1 MLIFFLTWR
10 IRDDFKLAM
19 YVERIP
25 NRNSPPAILLR
36 ESYRDGDKI
45 KKRTL
50 ANLSDW
56 PAAKIE
62 ALRRVLRDEAVAPTD
77 QQALSVLRSLP
88 HGHVA
93 AALGTL
99 RKLGLDRLLSQGG
112 RQPHREVA
120 LCIAM
125 TVARL
130 IDPASKLATARGL
143 DDETA
148 TCSLGQVLD
157 LGAVDEQE
165 LYEALDWLVGQQER
179 IEQALARRHLQ
190 NGTLVLY
197 DVTSTYFEGRTCP
210 LAKLGYG
217 RDGKRGKLQIVI
229 GLLCTAEGCPVAVEV
244 FEGNVGDP
252 STVPNQVDKLKQR
265 FRLER
270 VVLIGDRGMITEARI
285 EETVKPAGLNF
296 ITALRAPAIRS
307 LAEAGTI
314 QLSLFDQRDL
324 AEITSPDYPG
334 ERLVACRNPL
344 LADERARKRRDLL
357 DATER
362 ELLHIQTRVRRQKRS
377 LRGKDKIALAVGAV
391 VNHYKMAKHFD
402 VTITDKDLTFERKT
416 EQIDAE
422 ALLDGIYVLRTDLE
436 PKTLDA
442 TSTVRAYKDLANV
455 ERAFRSLKTVDLEV
469 RPIHH
474 RRADRVRAHV
484 LLCMLAY
491 HLEWHM
497 RRALRPILFDDHD
510 KAAAHAARSSIVAKA
525 ERSDAADRKA
535 ATKRTH
541 DGLPVHSF
549 RSLLADLATVTRNTM
564 AMVQS
569 PHATF
574 VLYPKLTPVQDRAF
588 QLLGVNQIVA
598 SNPIAV
604 SPICE
609 SDQMLLSLRWGN
621 SA

>member
-1 MLIFFLTWR
+1 
-10 IRDDFKLAM
+10 M

-36 ESYRDGDKI
+36 ESYREGDKFR
-45 KKRTL
+45 KRTL

-56 PAAKIE
+56 PATKIE

-77 QQALSVLRSLP
+77 QQALTLLRSLP

-93 AALGTL
+93 AALGAL
-99 RKLGLDRLLSQGG
+99 RKLGLERILSQGG
-112 RQPHREVA
+112 RQPRRAVT

-125 TVARL
+125 IVARL
-130 IDPASKLATARGL
+130 LDPASKLATARGL

-148 TCSLGQVLD
+148 TCSLGQVLG
-157 LGAVDEQE
+157 LGAVNEQE
-165 LYEALDWLVGQQER
+165 LYEALDWLLGEQGR

-217 RDGKRGKLQIVI
+217 RDGKRHKLQIVF

-252 STVPNQVDKLKQR
+252 STLATQINKLKQR
-265 FRLER
+265 FGIERL
-270 VVLIGDRGMITEARI
+270 VLIGDRGMITAARL
-285 EETVKPAGLNF
+285 EQTLKPAGLNF

-314 QLSLFDQRDL
+314 QLSLFDERDL
-324 AEITSPDYPG
+324 AEISSPDYPG

-344 LADERARKRRDLL
+344 LADERARKRRELLAATEQELL
-357 DATER
+357 DVQA
-362 ELLHIQTRVRRQKRS
+362 RVRRQKRA

-402 VTITDKDLTFERKT
+402 VTITDLDLTFERKI

-422 ALLDGIYVLRTDLE
+422 ALLDGIYVLRTDVE
-436 PKTLDA
+436 PKALDS
-442 TSTVRAYKDLANV
+442 TSTVRAYKGLANV
-455 ERAFRSLKTVDLEV
+455 ERAFRSFKTVDLEV

-474 RRADRVRAHV
+474 RRAHRVRAHV

-491 HLEWHM
+491 YLEWHM
-497 RRALRPILFDDHD
+497 RQALKPILFDDHD
-510 KAAAHAARSSIVAKA
+510 KAAADAARASIVAKA
-525 ERSDAADRKA
+525 ERSKAANRKA
-535 ATKRTH
+535 AKKRTR
-541 DGLPVHSF
+541 DDLPVHSF

-564 AMVQS
+564 AMTHS
-569 PHATF
+569 PEAAF
-574 VLYPKLTPVQDRAF
+574 VLYPKLTPAQERAL
-588 QLLGVNQIVA
+588 QLLGV
-598 SNPIAV
+598 AV
-604 SPICE
+604 K
-609 SDQMLLSLRWGN
+609 L
-621 SA
+621 

>member
-1 MLIFFLTWR
+1 
-10 IRDDFKLAM
+10 M

-36 ESYRDGDKI
+36 ESYRDGDKF

-62 ALRRVLRDEAVAPTD
+62 ALRRVLHDEAVAPTD
-77 QQALSVLRSLP
+77 QQALTLLRSLP

-99 RKLGLDRLLSQGG
+99 RKLGLVRVLSQGG
-112 RQPHREVA
+112 RQPHREVT

-125 TVARL
+125 IVARL

-148 TCSLGQVLD
+148 ICSLGQVLE

-165 LYEALDWLVGQQER
+165 LYETLDWLMGQQER
-179 IEQALARRHLQ
+179 IEQSLARRHLQ

-210 LAKLGYG
+210 LAKLGYN

-252 STVPNQVDKLKQR
+252 STLADQISKLKQR

-270 VVLIGDRGMITEARI
+270 VVLIGDRGLITEARI

-296 ITALRAPAIRS
+296 VTALRAPAIRS
-307 LAEAGTI
+307 LAEVSSI

-324 AEITSPDYPG
+324 AEIRSPDYPG
-334 ERLVACRNPL
+334 ERLIVCRNLL
-344 LADERARKRRDLL
+344 LADERARKRSELLAATEKDLL
-357 DATER
+357 R
-362 ELLHIQTRVRRQKRS
+362 IQTRVRRAKKP

-391 VNHYKMAKHFD
+391 INHYKVAKHFV
-402 VTITDKDLTFERKT
+402 VTITDDDLTFERKA

-422 ALLDGIYVLRTDLE
+422 AALDGIYVLRTDLKPE
-436 PKTLDA
+436 VLDTTA
-442 TSTVRAYKDLANV
+442 TVRAYKGLASV
-455 ERAFRSLKTVDLEV
+455 ERAFRSLKTIDLEV

-474 RRADRVRAHV
+474 RRAHRVRAHV

-491 HLEWHM
+491 YVEWHM
-497 RRALRPILFDDHD
+497 RQALKPILFDDHD
-510 KAAAHAARSSIVAKA
+510 KAAAEAARASIVAKA
-525 ERSDAADRKA
+525 ERSYAADRKA
-535 ATKRTH
+535 ASKRTH

-564 AMVQS
+564 AMEQNRD
-569 PHATF
+569 ATF
-574 VLYPKLTPVQDRAF
+574 VLFPNLTPAQDRAF
-588 QLLGVNQIVA
+588 QLLGVPA
-598 SNPIAV
+598 K
-604 SPICE
+604 
-609 SDQMLLSLRWGN
+609 L
-621 SA
+621 